1 MSFKSRP
8 IRLKIAS
15 TIGEWREI
23 IIYIIIYRELSV
35 TGEVRRNWR
44 VRGEHRIGLRLFVT
58 SKSGFVLES
67 RCA

>member
-8 IRLKIAS
+8 IRLKIVS

-23 IIYIIIYRELSV
+23 YLIIYRELSV
-35 TGEVRRNWR
+35 TGGRLGETGG